1 MMAPAWVTTASTCLY
16 VASPPSPALN
26 TPSSRPAS
34 ANVMTGAM
42 TIVEPSVMYR
52 IIGSIRSICRLLLV
66 GDGAAPR
73 FRAADLLIEQRLL
86 AHLGAEQ
93 RELPP
98 ATTIT
103 TASIAPSQV
112 GWATMLRNVC
122 PGEKMTPIS
131 RAARFFC
138 TASGR
143 EALET
148 SLMVTFSWRV
158 NIAGGQ
164 FLAYCQ
170 RSCQLYVEVGS
181 DVSFGAINHR
191 LRSPTFIDRTRI
203 QYPHMPRPQSVRLS
217 LLLACTLPL
226 LSFSPRVAAAQGFE
240 PVGARA
246 QGMGGAF
253 VAVADDATATYWNPA
268 GIATIPIFDASLT
281 FGGLEQSSYDRSSEG
296 TPRPAWRSRNASVA
310 GALPVVGVS
319 YYRLRTSRAEPAPTG
334 SDTSVRDDANTAVAG
349 EGSSTWNLG
358 ITLVQSIGDA
368 VVVGTTLRM
377 VRAGAEG
384 AALAAVDADGA
395 LDTVDDLNITSE
407 TKFDADL
414 GVMAYIGRARVGLT
428 VRNLAAPTWDAG
440 SLALE
445 SDRLVR
451 VGIGWGPEPTHG
463 RRRGRSHQTR
473 ISRRPAPST
482 EIAALLL
489 SARNA
494 GFGMA
499 ALPYAAVPVRRR
511 LASARPVATG
521 GASVGIR
528 SGLLLEGQLTAG
540 GDTVERGW
548 GLGARVTF

>member
-1 MMAPAWVTTASTCLY
+1 
-16 VASPPSPALN
+16 
-26 TPSSRPAS
+26 
-34 ANVMTGAM
+34 
-42 TIVEPSVMYR
+42 
-52 IIGSIRSICRLLLV
+52 
-66 GDGAAPR
+66 
-73 FRAADLLIEQRLL
+73 
-86 AHLGAEQ
+86 
-93 RELPP
+93 
-98 ATTIT
+98 
-103 TASIAPSQV
+103 
-112 GWATMLRNVC
+112 
-122 PGEKMTPIS
+122 
-131 RAARFFC
+131 
-138 TASGR
+138 
-143 EALET
+143 
-148 SLMVTFSWRV
+148 
-158 NIAGGQ
+158 
-164 FLAYCQ
+164 
-170 RSCQLYVEVGS
+170 
-181 DVSFGAINHR
+181 
-191 LRSPTFIDRTRI
+191 
-203 QYPHMPRPQSVRLS
+203 MPRPQSVRLS

-226 LSFSPRVAAAQGFE
+226 LSFSSRVAAAQGFE

-358 ITLVQSIGDA
+358 ITLVESIGDT

-463 RRRGRSHQTR
+463 RRAWSIASDADLTTARAVDGDRRAVALGAERWFRNGRVALRGGARAQTV
-473 ISRRPAPST
+473 
-482 EIAALLL
+482 
-489 SARNA
+489 
-494 GFGMA
+494 GD
-499 ALPYAAVPVRRR
+499 V
-511 LASARPVATG
+511 RPVATG
-521 GASVGIR
+521 GASVGIK
-528 SGLLLEGQLTAG
+528 SGLLLEAEVTAG